1 MKNAIKFAAEHTYIN
16 KNDFEV
22 IFHDRKSLLFH
33 SNQSWIKRGSDTF
46 DVTMEAYE
54 DTEIFELLGTFMLS
68 LLSKKYSY
76 NNIGLYRDDRWSDF
90 RNSSVQQAEKHK
102 KIIQKVFKDKGLQM
116 TIKCN
121 LKIVDYL
128 DVTLNLNDGTY
139 RPFHKPNEETTYIHV
154 ESDHPPQ
161 IINKIPRSIEKRLS
175 RHVQQRKYLKI

>member
-1 MKNAIKFAAEHTYIN
+1 MRNAIKFAAEHTYIN

-102 KIIQKVFKDKGLQM
+102 K
-116 TIKCN
+116 
-121 LKIVDYL
+121 
-128 DVTLNLNDGTY
+128 
-139 RPFHKPNEETTYIHV
+139 
-154 ESDHPPQ
+154 
-161 IINKIPRSIEKRLS
+161 
-175 RHVQQRKYLKI
+175 

>member
-16 KNDFEV
+16 KNNFEV

-33 SNQSWIKRGSDTF
+33 SNQPWIKRDSDTF

-116 TIKCN
+116 IIKCN

-139 RPFHKPNEETTYIHV
+139 RPFHEPNEETTCIHV

-161 IINKIPRSIEKRLS
+161 IIKKIPRSIEKRFS